1 MKKLLTALILTA
13 ALAFPQ
19 AAHAESAFS
28 LRSLFPFTPK
38 EKGVPLST
46 EPTPEA
52 ASIETTE
59 TLTPETEADASLEV
73 PPLSTP
79 TFFFQRKTVAE
90 ELEHIFA
97 RLSLAT
103 DNTRTTALLLAKN
116 GIDTAAAQT
125 TLAEVALTLAQARI
139 SIDMVTASTQGIQS
153 GIFSTSTADFK
164 EQVATAEKELLTVR
178 EALFS
183 SLSLLKSAVDTTTP
197 VIQ

>member
-1 MKKLLTALILTA
+1 MKKLLIVLILTA
-13 ALAFPQ
+13 SMALPQ
-19 AAHAESAFS
+19 AAHAESVFS
-28 LRSLFPFTPK
+28 LKSLFPFTSK

-46 EPTPEA
+46 EPAPEA
-52 ASIETTE
+52 ASVETAG

-73 PPLSTP
+73 PALSTP
-79 TFFFQRKTVAE
+79 TFFFQRKTVVE
-90 ELEHIFA
+90 ELEHIFT

-103 DNTRTTALLLAKN
+103 DNTRTAALLLAKN

-125 TLAEVALTLAQARI
+125 TLAEATLTLAQARI
-139 SIDMVTASTQGIQS
+139 SIDIVTASTQGIQS
-153 GIFSTSTADFK
+153 GIFSTPTTDFK

-178 EALFS
+178 EALIS